1 MSSTDKQ
8 KEVFLCAV
16 WLMSFFPT
24 PPPPREFGSLD
35 LLRLR
40 FPLRFRINQ
49 IVLQPFE
56 LNLTKQ
62 VKSG

>member
-16 WLMSFFPT
+16 WLMSFS
-24 PPPPREFGSLD
+24 PPPGEFGSLD